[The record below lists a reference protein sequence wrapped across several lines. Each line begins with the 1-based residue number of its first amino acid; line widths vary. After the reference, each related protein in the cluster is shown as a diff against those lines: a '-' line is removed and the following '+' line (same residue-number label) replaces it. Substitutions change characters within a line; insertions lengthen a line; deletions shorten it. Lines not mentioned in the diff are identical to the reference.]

1 MKDVISW
8 MFQHF
13 TIVLDIIVVLT
24 MFLLMW
30 SMIALS
36 SFQKTCSETFQRY
49 GGTTPAALEKVNS
62 DSKLFKVTAKN
73 TNTVEF
79 GGKISYDIDT
89 KTDVGV
95 LHCQTFSNVRRN

>member
-24 MFLLMW
+24 MFLIMW

-49 GGTTPAALEKVNS
+49 GGTTPAAEKG
-62 DSKLFKVTAKN
+62 KFRFKAFQGNCK
-73 TNTVEF
+73 EY
-79 GGKISYDIDT
+79 GYGR
-89 KTDVGV
+89 
-95 LHCQTFSNVRRN
+95 VRRKDFI